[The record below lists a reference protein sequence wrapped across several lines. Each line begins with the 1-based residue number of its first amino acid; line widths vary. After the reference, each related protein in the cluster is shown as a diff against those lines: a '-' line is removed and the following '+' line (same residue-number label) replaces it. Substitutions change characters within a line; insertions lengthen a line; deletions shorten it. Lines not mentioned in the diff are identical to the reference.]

1 VSFAIKIN
9 VGRDMWRVVV
19 VVCLVVG
26 GSSTK
31 HASASSARQTPE
43 SSDQHANTMTV
54 DDTPNANNAAYD
66 LSNATIHVPEPTATY
81 RDWQQRTRRHD
92 LIYTDVYKRSR
103 RADEAAILRGDTRRW
118 LIEDYVLQLRVLGDE
133 ARYIDLLCRLS
144 PTDPDVQEARLRL
157 FKIVKEDLL
166 EARQY
171 QIVLRMAGNVQDGY
185 DKLIAKYNRP
195 EIGERAINWCELNFK
210 GDCASEFHDSF
221 AFFEALVATNQR
233 EEAVVLAEKIIR
245 TRIDVHDLLP
255 MSRYTVWDLPDD
267 LSTNGVLA
275 ELKRSANRAGDPTF
289 ADALEALSDSG
300 QTESDLDAF
309 REALLGDGAEKA
321 KRRVEA
327 AIFRG

>member
-1 VSFAIKIN
+1 
-9 VGRDMWRVVV
+9 MWRVLVLL
-19 VVCLVVG
+19 CLVVG
-26 GSSTK
+26 GSSAL
-31 HASASSARQTPE
+31 HASASLAQLPPE
-43 SSDQHANTMTV
+43 SSGKQATTMTGK
-54 DDTPNANNAAYD
+54 DAPKTIDNPYD
-66 LSNATIHVPEPTATY
+66 PSDASIHAPEATTTY
-81 RDWQQRTRRHD
+81 RDWQQRTRHHD
-92 LIYTDVYKRSR
+92 LIYTDIYKRSR

-144 PTDPDVQEARLRL
+144 PTDPEVQEARLRL

-171 QIVLRMAGNVQDGY
+171 QVVLRMAGNVQDGY

-195 EIGERAINWCELNFK
+195 EIGERPINWCELNFK

-275 ELKRSANRAGDPTF
+275 ELKRSASRAGDPTF
-289 ADALEALSDSG
+289 ADALEALADSG

-309 REALLGDGAEKA
+309 REALLGDGAENA